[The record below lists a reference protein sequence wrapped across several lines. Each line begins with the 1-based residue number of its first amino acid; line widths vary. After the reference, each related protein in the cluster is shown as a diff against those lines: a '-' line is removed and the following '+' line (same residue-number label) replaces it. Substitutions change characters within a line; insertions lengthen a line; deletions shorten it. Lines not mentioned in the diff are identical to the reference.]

1 MRLLLVEDDRMIG
14 EALRRALADAGHVAD
29 WVTDGEQAIHALEDA
44 DYDAM
49 LLDLG
54 LGRIDGTVVLKTARQ
69 RHMTLPVIVV
79 TARDQVDTKVNVLDL
94 GADDYLIKPFDV
106 KELLARL
113 RAVTRRGAAPATPFI
128 VAGELTLDPASKEAS
143 FRAARCRLSARE
155 FALLE
160 ALARRPGV
168 ILARVDLEERIYGW
182 NPDVESNTVEVLVHG
197 LRRKLGAEVIRTVRG
212 AGYMIDRQ
220 R

>member
-1 MRLLLVEDDRMIG
+1 MRLLLVEDDPMIG
-14 EALRRALADAGHVAD
+14 EALCRALADAGHAAD
-29 WVTDGEQAIHALEDA
+29 WVRDAEGAMGALATDAH
-44 DYDAM
+44 DAM

-54 LGRIDGTVVLKTARQ
+54 LGRSDGTAVLQAVR
-69 RHMTLPVIVV
+69 RRELALPVIVV
-79 TARDQVDTKVNVLDL
+79 TARDQVESKVALLDL

-113 RAVTRRGAAPATPFI
+113 RAVARRGAGPASPLI
-128 VAGELTLDPASKEAS
+128 RAGELSLDPASREAG
-143 FRAARCRLSARE
+143 FRGVACRLSSRE

-168 ILARVDLEERIYGW
+168 ILARGDLEARIYGW
-182 NPDVESNTVEVLVHG
+182 DQDVESNTVEVLVHG
-197 LRRKLGAEVIRTVRG
+197 VRRKLGAEVIRTVRG
-212 AGYMIDRQ
+212 AGYMVDRP